1 LGFGIVLSLIEK
13 DVKTRKKMKIKPSL
27 AFSNNNKKKLIDG
40 IFDVLCVCVCAC
52 AIQTKKINNKKSPN

>member
-1 LGFGIVLSLIEK
+1 
-13 DVKTRKKMKIKPSL
+13 MKIKPSL